1 MTILL
6 GRYDERHVRGTRAAH
21 KLGKWGSAAA
31 QATSAEGKRLIRME
45 LEATLEAM
53 SAERSADNTNDLSA
67 SLRLDDAV
75 ADLGRCVIATAE
87 MDVVPME
94 RALRDKVRRS
104 FAHFV
109 VCLLLASFVCSSCL
123 FRDCS
128 PPCVRRRRRCSAQAG
143 ATPPRAS
150 VPRT

>member
-1 MTILL
+1 
-6 GRYDERHVRGTRAAH
+6 
-21 KLGKWGSAAA
+21 
-31 QATSAEGKRLIRME
+31 ME

-94 RALRDKVRRS
+94 RALRDKVRCS

-109 VCLLLASFVCSSCL
+109 VCLLPCFFCLLILSFS
-123 FRDCS
+123 
-128 PPCVRRRRRCSAQAG
+128 
-143 ATPPRAS
+143 
-150 VPRT
+150 